1 MKKTIILIFIV
12 FSLLSCTKT
21 IVIDVSNTP
30 SKYVIEGLINNK
42 GENFISIS
50 KSINFYDSN
59 IYPFVSNAII
69 TVEDPNNT
77 VFVFNETQIK
87 GMYYNNQLIAKPLQ
101 TYKLSVKIGTEIFF
115 AYSTM
120 PAAVSLDSIIY
131 NSVPFRGEQSIIV
144 SPYYKDPVAIG
155 NNYQFILK
163 KNNYTFPNIFVWD
176 DNINNGGI
184 STRPLISQNRSSND
198 DDSTQIIKG
207 DLITIEMRNIDRNVY
222 KYLYTL
228 QQNNSNQI
236 APADPSSN
244 FGGNVLG
251 YFSAFCVDRKTILIK

>member
-1 MKKTIILIFIV
+1 MKKNIILIFII
-12 FSLLSCTKT
+12 FTLLACTKT

-30 SKYVIEGLINNK
+30 SRYVIEGLINNN

-50 KSINFYDSN
+50 KSIQFYDSN
-59 IYPFVSNAII
+59 IFPIVSGAII
-69 TVEDPNNT
+69 TVEDANNT
-77 VFVFNETQIK
+77 IFVFNETITK
-87 GMYYNNQLIAKPLQ
+87 GIYSNKQLIAKPLQ
-101 TYKLSVKIGTEIFF
+101 TYKLTVKLGSEIFTAF
-115 AYSTM
+115 STM

-131 NSVPFRGEQSIIV
+131 NSVPFNGKQSIIV
-144 SPYYKDPVAIG
+144 SPYYRDPIAVG

-184 STRPLISQNRSSND
+184 STRPLISQNRSNNNN
-198 DDSTQIIKG
+198 DSTINKG
-207 DLITIEMRNIDRNVY
+207 DYVTIEMRNIDRNVY
-222 KYLYTL
+222 RYLYTL

-244 FGGNVLG
+244 FGSNVLG
-251 YFSAFCVDRKTILIK
+251 YFSAYCVDRKTLLIK